1 MRQRAFVGGEGQ
13 ILLISST
20 TPLSPPA
27 QKISSS
33 RPPCS
38 EVDDTKSSP
47 ETSFKSIFCAV
58 RTWNHENQTTAR
70 ADEMEP
76 WCITAIILPITIITI
91 IIIAIIITLSP
102 YLELTTDL
110 DGLGW
115 LSRSYQILTA
125 PLPLAPWLEY
135 VTKVYKCAPRIWL
148 PFEKVKIYDLYSRRI
163 PLSKQCG
170 RATFQFK
177 LFRQHSTSTL
187 RINLQNIATQNMH
200 PVSV

>member
-1 MRQRAFVGGEGQ
+1 MNRFLFLFHTCTGNSNDRQWGKELLWEGGGANLAD
-13 ILLISST
+13 ITS
-20 TPLSPPA
+20 SPPA

-76 WCITAIILPITIITI
+76 RCITAIILPILLLTI
-91 IIIAIIITLSP
+91 IIITIIITLSP
-102 YLELTTDL
+102 YLQELTTDL

-125 PLPLAPWLEY
+125 LHHWLHGGNMLQKFKNAQQEY
-135 VTKVYKCAPRIWL
+135 GSYLK
-148 PFEKVKIYDLYSRRI
+148 
-163 PLSKQCG
+163 
-170 RATFQFK
+170 
-177 LFRQHSTSTL
+177 TL
-187 RINLQNIATQNMH
+187 RNMH
-200 PVSV
+200 W